1 MEQDVTRN
9 IEEQLSAFL
18 DGELPDDEL
27 QLLVRRLERDEEHRE
42 TLARYAAIGSLLRNE
57 PAQISGDSLRER
69 LITALDDLSEEGS
82 AAAAIQPKVEQPAR
96 AQSYYGRNALIAA
109 SVAVLAI
116 VGVYAIEAGGP
127 LAPASVSSQRPE
139 LATLSQPASGSDVV
153 AGAIN
158 QGAARASSPIRS
170 SQRAAIDPDRM
181 TSYLVSHGEYSRSFQ
196 GGMVDSRI
204 FVQQASFER

>member
-27 QLLVRRLERDEEHRE
+27 QLLVRRLERDDEHRA
-42 TLARYAAIGSLLRNE
+42 TLARYAAIGSMLRAE
-57 PAQISGDSLRER
+57 PAQLTGNTLRQRVVAALNAEDDNVAPPQ
-69 LITALDDLSEEGS
+69 TA
-82 AAAAIQPKVEQPAR
+82 VEPEAK
-96 AQSYYGRNALIAA
+96 AVSYSYARNALIAA

-116 VGVYAIEAGGP
+116 VGVYTLGTDTPTPAEASANQGQQFAARSTPQLEAGVATGT
-127 LAPASVSSQRPE
+127 AAEVSTRTR
-139 LATLSQPASGSDVV
+139 ADRSGGS
-153 AGAIN
+153 
-158 QGAARASSPIRS
+158 ARK
-170 SQRAAIDPDRM
+170 AAITPERM

-196 GGMVDSRI
+196 GAMVDSRI